1 MIKYK
6 KGVDSL
12 QHLLGFPGTKFERFL
27 LLRLANF
34 MPVTIY
40 LKGLEIST
48 LYKEVNNEFAIQ
60 VSKIP
65 YN

>member
-1 MIKYK
+1 
-6 KGVDSL
+6 
-12 QHLLGFPGTKFERFL
+12 
-27 LLRLANF
+27 
-34 MPVTIY
+34 MPVAIY